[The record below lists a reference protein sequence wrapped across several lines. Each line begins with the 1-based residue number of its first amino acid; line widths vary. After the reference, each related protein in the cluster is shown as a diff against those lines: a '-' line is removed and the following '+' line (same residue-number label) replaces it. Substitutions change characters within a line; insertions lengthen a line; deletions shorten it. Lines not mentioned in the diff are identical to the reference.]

1 MVEEKHRI
9 TGGTSGRQNGTQGS
23 GAYTGKEDDEAVVAV
38 KGTATIFWWGVWRN
52 EVSKGSSRKWII
64 KP

>member
-23 GAYTGKEDDEAVVAV
+23 GAYTRKEDDEAVVAV
-38 KGTATIFWWGVWRN
+38 KGTATIFWWGVW
-52 EVSKGSSRKWII
+52 
-64 KP
+64 